1 MAEEAVKIIL
11 LDAVT
16 STGAGEWQRF
26 KANFMNANATFQAS
40 ANGSAGAF
48 SATIDIEVS
57 NDGVNALDTPMGTIT
72 LSGTATTV
80 NSCGFASNASWL
92 YVRGNVTAISG
103 TGANVTLIMG
113 A

>member
-16 STGAGEWQRF
+16 STSAGEWQRF
-26 KANFMNANATFQAS
+26 KANFMNANATFHGS
-40 ANGSAGAF
+40 ANGTSGAF
-48 SATIDIEVS
+48 SATITIEVS
-57 NDGVNALDTPMGTIT
+57 NDGVNAIDPPMGTIS

-80 NSCGFASNASWL
+80 GSCGFASNASWL

-103 TGANVTLIMG
+103 TGANATLVMG